1 MNRRKNGEV
10 FSGQDTGV
18 KPWKQRRKGAR
29 MAAVKPVVTACAL
42 KKRLARFSRLSLADL
57 PTPLLECPRLSE
69 KLGGPRI
76 WVKREDQTGMAF
88 GGNKVREFEYSVAP
102 AIREG
107 YDVLL
112 HGAASQSNQS
122 RLTAAMAARF
132 GLKAV
137 MVGRK
142 DAHSRPVNGNLLLDH
157 LFGAEVHLVDSPDE
171 KERVIDRLEADGLRV
186 YNTSTDGYYLRSIS
200 YVDGFLEL
208 WEQLRERDIRPDG
221 LYVCSGVH
229 THVGLVV
236 GARALA
242 DPVRVVGI
250 SPSPQDDEEDAA
262 NLARV
267 ANEVAG
273 MLSLDLSFS
282 GGDFETYGSF
292 AGEAYGTLTEA
303 SREAVVLAARTEAL
317 VLDPVY
323 TGKAFGAM
331 VRHIREGRW
340 GPEQTV
346 VFVHTGGT
354 PALFAYAKEMMAL
367 DPARPVRTEAIES

>member
-1 MNRRKNGEV
+1 
-10 FSGQDTGV
+10 
-18 KPWKQRRKGAR
+18 
-29 MAAVKPVVTACAL
+29 MAAATPVITAEAL
-42 KKRLARFSRLSLADL
+42 RKRLARFSRLSLADL
-57 PTPLLECPRLSE
+57 PTPLLDCPRLTE

-76 WVKREDQTGMAF
+76 WIKREDQTGMAF

-137 MVGRK
+137 MVGRN

-171 KERVIDRLEADGLRV
+171 KERVIDRLKADGLRV

-208 WEQLRERDIRPDG
+208 WEQLQERDIRPDG

-236 GARALA
+236 GARALGV
-242 DPVRVVGI
+242 PLRVVGI

-267 ANEVAG
+267 ANEVAIL
-273 MLSLDLSFS
+273 LSLDLSFT
-282 GGDFETYGSF
+282 GDDFESYGAF
-292 AGEAYGTLTEA
+292 AGTAYGTLTDA

-317 VLDPVY
+317 ILDPVY

-331 VRHIREGRW
+331 VRHIREGQW

-346 VFVHTGGT
+346 IFVHTGGT
-354 PALFAYAKEMMAL
+354 PALFAYAGEIL
-367 DPARPVRTEAIES
+367 DSEPARAVRTEAIQSQRGNAGK

>member
-1 MNRRKNGEV
+1 
-10 FSGQDTGV
+10 
-18 KPWKQRRKGAR
+18 
-29 MAAVKPVVTACAL
+29 MAAAKPVVSAEAL
-42 KKRLARFSRLSLADL
+42 KTRLERFSRLSLADL
-57 PTPLLECPRLSE
+57 PTPLLDCPRLSG

-76 WVKREDQTGMAF
+76 LVKREDLTGMAF

-122 RLTAAMAARF
+122 RLTAALAARY

-137 MVGRK
+137 MVGRR

-157 LFGAEVHLVDSPDE
+157 LFGAEVHLVDRAEE
-171 KERVIDRLEADGLRV
+171 KDRVIGRLKAEGQRV

-208 WEQLRERDIRPDG
+208 WAQLRDRDVRPDG

-236 GARALA
+236 GARALGV
-242 DPVRVVGI
+242 PLRVVGI
-250 SPSPQDDEEDAA
+250 SPSPQDDEKDAA
-262 NLARV
+262 NLAGV
-267 ANEVAG
+267 ANTVAE
-273 MLSLDLSFS
+273 MLALDLTFT
-282 GGDFETYGSF
+282 GDDFESHGAF
-292 AGEAYGTLTEA
+292 AGDGYGVLTDA
-303 SREAVVLAARTEAL
+303 SREAVLLAARTEAL
-317 VLDPVY
+317 ILDPVY

-331 VRHIREGRW
+331 IRHIREGQWR
-340 GPEQTV
+340 PEQTV

-354 PALFAYAKEMMAL
+354 PALFAYAEEIL
-367 DPARPVRTEAIES
+367 DSNPSRPR

>member
-1 MNRRKNGEV
+1 
-10 FSGQDTGV
+10 
-18 KPWKQRRKGAR
+18 
-29 MAAVKPVVTACAL
+29 MAFVKPVVTPKAL
-42 KKRLARFSRLSLADL
+42 KNRLTRFSRLSLADL
-57 PTPLLECPRLSE
+57 PTPLLDCPRLTKNLE
-69 KLGGPRI
+69 GPHI
-76 WVKREDQTGMAF
+76 LVKREDQTGMAF

-142 DAHSRPVNGNLLLDH
+142 DAHSHPVNGNLLLNH
-157 LFGAEVHLVDSPDE
+157 LFGAEVHLVDRPEE
-171 KERVIDRLEADGLRV
+171 KERVIERLKAEGRRV

-208 WEQLRERDIRPDG
+208 WEQLQAREIHPDG

-236 GARALA
+236 GARALGI
-242 DPVRVVGI
+242 PLRVVGI

-262 NLARV
+262 TLARV
-267 ANEVAG
+267 ANTVAE
-273 MLSLDLSFS
+273 MLSLDLSFV
-282 GGDFETYGSF
+282 GDDFESYGAF
-292 AGEAYGTLTEA
+292 AGEAYGAMTDA

-317 VLDPVY
+317 ILDPVY

-331 VRHIREGRW
+331 VRHIREGQWRP
-340 GPEQTV
+340 GQTV

-354 PALFAYAKEMMAL
+354 PALFAYADEML
-367 DPARPVRTEAIES
+367 SPERSRPDLMETVE